1 MCRIAAYL
9 SILSLLPVVACE
21 PGGQAAAE
29 AAAHPAGLGSAAAL
43 VDAPPE
49 TIPTVIRRV
58 WSGPGAHYEV
68 SPSPDGRFVS
78 EGDGVDIVVRDLETG
93 ETRRVTRNPAPD
105 QSYAYY
111 PRVSR
116 DGKRIAYTFYNGE
129 RGLFE
134 LRVVDWNGSE
144 PRSLQDID
152 WEIEAHAW
160 SRDGRFI
167 LASRMGAEVDPPEL
181 ILVATADGSMTVL
194 ESLRSWPDAA
204 DFSPDGRFV
213 AYDGPSREHAGQ
225 RDIFVLELEGRS
237 TRIVNDAS
245 DDYLLGWARDGQH
258 ILYCSDRTGTPGVWL
273 LPVRNGRP
281 AGAPELVLPDA
292 WGIAPVG
299 FLSDGRYLY
308 GVQTGGYDIYVANL
322 SADYMSVATPPRLA
336 TSRRLGSGRGP
347 EWSPDGRHLAYT
359 RGRHGPGG
367 APSGLVIRSLE
378 TGEVRELRLSDGLRP
393 WAAPRWAPDGRSL
406 VLLAGDAIAPTGVYR
421 VDLQTG
427 RSEALISERL
437 VSPGQGI
444 DLSPDGRFL
453 YYRTWV
459 EGEDPSFVRVF
470 RKDLESGVTEE
481 IYKVPVGW
489 VWSIAVSPDGSNLAV
504 ALRTDSEPRLV
515 ILPAAGGEA
524 RGLSTLSEHRIGSIA
539 WTPDGQAIL
548 YPWPNFER
556 RRWDVWRLAL
566 AGGDAEPI
574 GLEME
579 AAIGQLRLHPDGRRL
594 AFVAGSSAAE
604 LWVMEDFLPGYGTGN
619 GGDRRD

>member
-1 MCRIAAYL
+1 MRRIVVYL
-9 SILSLLPVVACE
+9 AVLSLPPVVSCDA
-21 PGGQAAAE
+21 GGQRTAE
-29 AAAHPAGLGSAAAL
+29 AAAYESGAGSAAAL
-43 VDAPPE
+43 VAAPAE

-78 EGDGVDIVVRDLETG
+78 EGDGVDIVVRNLETG

-116 DGKRIAYTFYNGE
+116 DGKQVAYTFYNHE

-134 LRVVDWNGSE
+134 LRVVDWDGSE
-144 PRSLQDID
+144 PRVLQDID
-152 WEIEAHAW
+152 WEMEPYAW
-160 SRDGRFI
+160 SWDGRFI

-194 ESLRSWPDAA
+194 ESWGPEHA

-213 AYDGPSREHAGQ
+213 AYDGPSREHAEQ
-225 RDIFVLELEGRS
+225 RDIFVLELEGGRR

-245 DDYLLGWARDGQH
+245 DDYLLGWAPDGEH

-273 LPVRNGRP
+273 LPVRDGRP

-308 GVQTGGYDIYVANL
+308 GVQTGGYDIYVVSL
-322 SADYMSVATPPRLA
+322 SGDYRSVATPPRLA
-336 TSRRLGSGRGP
+336 TARRLGSSRGP

-406 VLLAGDAIAPTGVYR
+406 VLLAGDAIAPSGVYR
-421 VDLQTG
+421 VDVQTG
-427 RSEALISERL
+427 RSEALVSERL

-444 DLSPDGRFL
+444 DLSPDGRVL
-453 YYRTWV
+453 YYRGWV
-459 EGEDPSFVRVF
+459 EGEDQSFVRVF
-470 RKDLESGVTEE
+470 RKDLGSGRTEE
-481 IYKVPVGW
+481 IYKAPVGW
-489 VWSIAVSPDGSNLAV
+489 VWSIAVSPDGSSLAV
-504 ALRTDSEPRLV
+504 ALRTNSGPQLV
-515 ILPAAGGEA
+515 ILPEAGGEA
-524 RGLSTLSEHRIGSIA
+524 RGLATPQGHRVSSIA
-539 WTPDGQAIL
+539 WTPDGRAIL

-556 RRWDVWRLAL
+556 RRWDLWRLPV
-566 AGGDAEPI
+566 AGGDPEPI

-604 LWVMEDFLPGYGTGN
+604 LWVMEDFLPGYS
-619 GGDRRD
+619 GGAGDDGRN